1 MVVCVG
7 CSAAHQ
13 QNDTWCRRAPRRFH
27 GYPSLGVIYGTGRRE
42 SCDWAVCYRHTSSA
56 GGRARCVLSVCRAAL
71 MQGVPM
77 VQDGEMPFALSALPA
92 LHCPCCLHC
101 LHKGRGAVWHSSAA
115 CRVQLDPCPHLSG
128 NDPEKE
134 GGSRRQQRGGK
145 SPLKSVPVLVRSLF
159 RTV

>member
-1 MVVCVG
+1 
-7 CSAAHQ
+7 
-13 QNDTWCRRAPRRFH
+13 
-27 GYPSLGVIYGTGRRE
+27 
-42 SCDWAVCYRHTSSA
+42 
-56 GGRARCVLSVCRAAL
+56 
-71 MQGVPM
+71 M
-77 VQDGEMPFALSALPA
+77 VQNGEMPFALSALPA